1 MLAHTGFSRVRPS
14 GANQYSSCFPW
25 LVLKRHVPY
34 VLVFEFNEALP
45 RGGGPMSPVWILKC
59 LVSVFINACRLL
71 TGLPSLWQFGRGRL
85 SLVAISFYD
94 LLLLLGPCRLSE
106 FTLAGPLKW
115 PCTIDTIKV
124 PSVPRNFCITCST
137 CNSDWGRVSLAW
149 VLVGVVPSP

>member
-1 MLAHTGFSRVRPS
+1 MLAYTGFSRVRSS

-34 VLVFEFNEALP
+34 VLVESLWIW
-45 RGGGPMSPVWILKC
+45 GGGSPMSPVWILKC

-71 TGLPSLWQFGRGRL
+71 TALPSLWQFGRGRL
-85 SLVAISFYD
+85 SLVARSFFYPLS
-94 LLLLLGPCRLSE
+94 LLFGPCRLSE

-124 PSVPRNFCITCST
+124 PSVPCNFCITCST

>member
-1 MLAHTGFSRVRPS
+1 MLAHTRFSRVRSS

-34 VLVFEFNEALP
+34 VLVESLWIWVQWGPAK
-45 RGGGPMSPVWILKC
+45 GGVP
-59 LVSVFINACRLL
+59 CRLL
-71 TGLPSLWQFGRGRL
+71 TALPSLWQFGRGRL
-85 SLVAISFYD
+85 SLVAISFYTLS
-94 LLLLLGPCRLSE
+94 LLFGPCRLSE
-106 FTLAGPLKW
+106 FTLAAPLKW

-124 PSVPRNFCITCST
+124 PSVPCNFCITCST